1 MHSAARLT
9 PIGPLGLHTAL
20 SGLIVPAEGR
30 SRTNN
35 VQAAGAP
42 HTAHRF
48 LGTVRTAPL
57 LAPLEPLMTTTAPH
71 TAERFPAHLYATEE
85 DYLAAYFASPDDA
98 PMEDTPAALDECKRR
113 SDLYWSPDACRGRR
127 MVRAVAIRNEF
138 GE

>member
-71 TAERFPAHLYATEE
+71 CVFRKSVTGDFGIVA
-85 DYLAAYFASPDDA
+85 DDFGNVTG
-98 PMEDTPAALDECKRR
+98 DF
-113 SDLYWSPDACRGRR
+113 G
-127 MVRAVAIRNEF
+127 AVTD
-138 GE
+138 GHSGVS